1 MPDPAGQGS
10 VAPGMPMK
18 NRYQSVKGTRD
29 ILPEESRRWRE
40 VERRIRAAMRLYRY
54 EEIRTPVFEETALF
68 VRSIGEETDI
78 VGKEMYTFRDKGET
92 SLTLRPE
99 MTASVVRAYVQHH
112 LAEQSPLAKVYYIA
126 PMFRQERPQA
136 GRLRQFHQFGM
147 ESIGSADPACD
158 AEIIALAADIYGGFG
173 LPFQIRLNSV
183 GDERCRPAYRSALQ
197 SYLRDREGELSP
209 DSRRRLETNVLRVL
223 DSKEETDRRVIDGA
237 PALVEHLCDDCAAHF
252 ARVRAALDALA
263 IPYTLDHRL
272 VRGLDYYTKTAFE
285 FVSSSLGAQD
295 ALGGGGRYD
304 SLVEELGGKPTPAV
318 GFAAGIERLLI
329 VLEKSGFA
337 FPADAPSCYGIGLDE
352 ASRERV
358 FRVVQALRADGCPAE
373 MDYLGRSFKAQMR
386 EANKLGARYAII
398 VGGDEL
404 GRGGAIVKE
413 METGTQDFIEFQNL
427 LSYFKKMRDEGKDL

>member
-1 MPDPAGQGS
+1 
-10 VAPGMPMK
+10 MK

-40 VERRIRAAMRLYRY
+40 VERRIRDAMRIYRY

-112 LAEQSPLAKVYYIA
+112 LAEQAPLAKLYYIA

-147 ESIGSADPACD
+147 ESIGSGDPACD
-158 AEIIALAADIYGGFG
+158 AEIIALAARIYRSLD
-173 LPFQIRLNSV
+173 LPFRIRLNSV
-183 GDERCRPAYRSALQ
+183 GDERCRPAYRNALKEF
-197 SYLRDREGELSP
+197 LRSREGELSP

-223 DSKEETDRRVIDGA
+223 DSKEEADRRVAGEA
-237 PALVEHLCDDCAAHF
+237 PALADYLCDECAAHF
-252 ARVRAALDALA
+252 SRVRAALDGLG
-263 IPYTLDHRL
+263 IPYDVDHRL

-304 SLVEELGGKPTPAV
+304 ALVEELGGRPTPAV

-329 VLEKSGFA
+329 VLEKAGFP
-337 FPADAPSCYGIGLDE
+337 FPSEAPLCYGIGLDAESRGRIFRTVQELRE
-352 ASRERV
+352 AG
-358 FRVVQALRADGCPAE
+358 FAAE
-373 MDYLGRSFKAQMR
+373 MDYLDRSFKAQMR
-386 EANKLGARYAII
+386 EANKLGARYAVI

-404 GRGGAIVKE
+404 ARGGAIVKA
-413 METGTQDFIEFQNL
+413 MEGGSQEFIEFQNL
-427 LSYFKKMRDEGKDL
+427 LSYFQKMRDDGTAAR